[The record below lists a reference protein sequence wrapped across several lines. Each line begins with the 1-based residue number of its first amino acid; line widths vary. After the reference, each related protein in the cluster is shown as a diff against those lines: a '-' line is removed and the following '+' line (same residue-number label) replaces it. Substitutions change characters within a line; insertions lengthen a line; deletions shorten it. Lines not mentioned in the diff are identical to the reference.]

1 MDNDFSIDLVDI
13 AHSIQSG
20 DVITLRFVAIGH
32 RLLLDFR
39 TTELDG
45 PLVKVVEPVKSVEE
59 RYRSL
64 RRLRPRFASPEKI
77 VSVWWPRFAASLRT
91 TGIWEEVMTRV
102 SETGHVEAVRRA
114 EEALDELIALE
125 AEQQRQAIL
134 GTGFRTLW
142 SASPAK
148 R

>member
-1 MDNDFSIDLVDI
+1 MDNDFSIDLSDI
-13 AHSIQSG
+13 ATTIRTS
-20 DVITLRFVAIGH
+20 DVISVRFVAVGH

-45 PLVKVVEPVKSVEE
+45 PMVRVVEPVKSVEE

-64 RRLRPRFASPEKI
+64 ERLRPRFGAPEKI
-77 VSVWWPRFAASLRT
+77 VSVWWPRFASSLVP
-91 TGIWEEVMTRV
+91 TGVWEAVMERV
-102 SETGHVEAVRRA
+102 TETGHVDAVRKA
-114 EEALDELIALE
+114 GQALDELLALE
-125 AEQQRQAIL
+125 RCQQRAAIL

-142 SASPAK
+142 SASPAP

>member
-13 AHSIQSG
+13 AATIRTG
-20 DVITLRFVAIGH
+20 DVLTLRFVAVGH

-45 PLVKVVEPVKSVEE
+45 PFVKVVEPVKSVEE

-64 RRLRPRFASPEKI
+64 RKMRPRFDAPEKI
-77 VSVWWPRFAASLRT
+77 VSIWWPRFSASLRT
-91 TGIWEEVMTRV
+91 TGVWDEVLERI
-102 SETGHVEAVRRA
+102 SESGHPDAIRRA
-114 EEALDELIALE
+114 EAALNELVALE
-125 AEQQRQAIL
+125 AAQQRAAIT

-142 SASPAK
+142 SAAPS
-148 R
+148 RR